1 MSTETKPLQP
11 SQVGVI
17 GAGVMG
23 EALIAALIK
32 FGMKAS
38 SICVS
43 EKRAERAEELVNRYG
58 ICVCDLAQNVGGSD
72 VLLLVVKPQDMA
84 SVLAEIKGSIKAGA
98 LVITF
103 AAGKS
108 TSFISSHLGTDNP
121 VIRVMPNTPMVMGRG
136 MSAMSLGGAA
146 TSDDQN
152 WVKKFLSKAGEVIV
166 IDESLQD
173 AVTATSGSG
182 PAYYFAFTEAV
193 VGAARRLGISQED
206 AVTLASQTLIGAALM
221 VEKSGKELKT
231 LRENV
236 TSPNGTTA
244 AALKSFADSGLEELV
259 YQAMKA
265 AHDRSIEL
273 SS

>member
-1 MSTETKPLQP
+1 MSFSK
-11 SQVGVI
+11 VGIVGTGI
-17 GAGVMG
+17 IG
-23 EALIAALIK
+23 EALIEVLLRSGLAKESLFIAEKREERRDEVITK
-32 FGMKAS
+32 FG
-38 SICVS
+38 VS
-43 EKRAERAEELVNRYG
+43 EIKDYSSLDV
-58 ICVCDLAQNVGGSD
+58 ILLA
-72 VLLLVVKPQDMA
+72 VKPQDFMA
-84 SVLAEIKGSIKAGA
+84 TLETISDSLSGSPLI
-98 LVITF
+98 VSF
-103 AAGKS
+103 AAGIKIKS
-108 TSFISSHLGTDNP
+108 IEEKLGKGSRL
-121 VIRVMPNTPMVMGRG
+121 IRVMPNTPMVIGRG
-136 MSAMSLGGAA
+136 MSAISLGSFA
-146 TSDDQN
+146 TSDDQE
-152 WVKKFLSKAGEVIV
+152 WVRGFLSKAGEVIV
-166 IDESLQD
+166 VDESLQD

-244 AALKSFADSGLEELV
+244 AALKCFADSGLEEIV
-259 YQAMKA
+259 YKAMKA

>member
-1 MSTETKPLQP
+1 MSF
-11 SQVGVI
+11 SRVGIVGTGI
-17 GAGVMG
+17 IG
-23 EALIAALIK
+23 EALIEVLLRAGLSRESLFVAEKRQERKDEIINK
-32 FGMKAS
+32 YD
-38 SICVS
+38 VS
-43 EKRAERAEELVNRYG
+43 EITEYSSLDA
-58 ICVCDLAQNVGGSD
+58 
-72 VLLLVVKPQDMA
+72 VLFAVKPQDFMA
-84 SVLAEIKGSIKAGA
+84 TLETISSSLSNSPLIVS
-98 LVITF
+98 F
-103 AAGKS
+103 AAGIKIKS
-108 TSFISSHLGTDNP
+108 IEEKLGKGSR

-136 MSAMSLGGAA
+136 MSAMSLGSAA
-146 TSDDQN
+146 FSDDQE
-152 WVKKFLSKAGEVIV
+152 WVRGFLSKAGEVIV
-166 IDESLQD
+166 VDESLQD

-221 VEKSGKELKT
+221 VEESGKELST

-244 AALKSFADSGLEELV
+244 AALKSFADSGLEEIV
-259 YQAMKA
+259 YKAMKA

>member
-1 MSTETKPLQP
+1 MSFSK
-11 SQVGVI
+11 VGIVGTGI
-17 GAGVMG
+17 IG
-23 EALIAALIK
+23 EALIEVLLRSGLSRESLFIAEKRQERRDEIINK
-32 FGMKAS
+32 YG
-38 SICVS
+38 VS
-43 EKRAERAEELVNRYG
+43 EIEDYG
-58 ICVCDLAQNVGGSD
+58 SLDATLLA
-72 VLLLVVKPQDMA
+72 VKPQDFMA
-84 SVLAEIKGSIKAGA
+84 TIETISDSLSASPLIVS
-98 LVITF
+98 F
-103 AAGKS
+103 AAGIKIKS
-108 TSFISSHLGTDNP
+108 IEEKLGKGSR

-136 MSAMSLGGAA
+136 MSAMSLGSGA

-152 WVKKFLSKAGEVIV
+152 WVKEFLSKAGEVIV

-244 AALKSFADSGLEELV
+244 AALKSFADSGLEEMV

>member
-1 MSTETKPLQP
+1 MSFSK
-11 SQVGVI
+11 VGIVGTGI
-17 GAGVMG
+17 IG
-23 EALIAALIK
+23 EALIEVLLRSGLSKESLFIAEKRQERRDEIINK
-32 FGMKAS
+32 YG
-38 SICVS
+38 VS
-43 EKRAERAEELVNRYG
+43 EIIDHSSLDAIL
-58 ICVCDLAQNVGGSD
+58 LA
-72 VLLLVVKPQDMA
+72 VKPQDFMA
-84 SVLAEIKGSIKAGA
+84 TLESIFDSLRG
-98 LVITF
+98 LPLIVSF
-103 AAGKS
+103 AAGIKIKS
-108 TSFISSHLGTDNP
+108 IEEKLGKGSR

-152 WVKKFLSKAGEVIV
+152 WVKEFLSKAGEVIV

-206 AVTLASQTLIGAALM
+206 AVTLASQTLIGSALM

-244 AALKSFADSGLEELV
+244 AALKSFADSGLEEMV

>member
-1 MSTETKPLQP
+1 MSFSK
-11 SQVGVI
+11 VGIVGTGI
-17 GAGVMG
+17 IG
-23 EALIAALIK
+23 EALIEVLLRSGLSKESLFIAEKRRERRDEI
-32 FGMKAS
+32 S
-38 SICVS
+38 SNYGVS
-43 EKRAERAEELVNRYG
+43 EIKDYG
-58 ICVCDLAQNVGGSD
+58 SLDAILLA
-72 VLLLVVKPQDMA
+72 VKPQDFMTILETI
-84 SVLAEIKGSIKAGA
+84 SNSLSGSPLI
-98 LVITF
+98 LSF
-103 AAGKS
+103 AAGIKIKS
-108 TSFISSHLGTDNP
+108 IEEKLGKGSR

-146 TSDDQN
+146 TSDDQD
-152 WVKKFLSKAGEVIV
+152 WVRGFLSKAGEVIV
-166 IDESLQD
+166 VDESLQD

-193 VGAARRLGISQED
+193 VGAARRLGIAQED

>member
-1 MSTETKPLQP
+1 MSFSK
-11 SQVGVI
+11 VGIVGTGI
-17 GAGVMG
+17 IG
-23 EALIAALIK
+23 EALIEVLLRSGLSKESLFIAEKRQERRDEIINK
-32 FGMKAS
+32 YG
-38 SICVS
+38 VS
-43 EKRAERAEELVNRYG
+43 EIKDYG
-58 ICVCDLAQNVGGSD
+58 SLDAILFA
-72 VLLLVVKPQDMA
+72 VKPQDFMA
-84 SVLAEIKGSIKAGA
+84 TLETISDSLSGLPLIVS
-98 LVITF
+98 F
-103 AAGKS
+103 AAGIKIKS
-108 TSFISSHLGTDNP
+108 IEEKLGKGSR

-136 MSAMSLGGAA
+136 MSAMSLGSSVN
-146 TSDDQN
+146 TSDQD
-152 WVKKFLSKAGEVIV
+152 WVRGFLSKAGEVIV
-166 IDESLQD
+166 VDESLQD